1 MNVKHIAA
9 ALSLAVVGSAA
20 MAADYTN
27 FVDPVSTL
35 TRAGRVAIE
44 SSKTQAPTAIVVSNN
59 EATQFV
65 DVAATHRDRADVRAE
80 ARVAARG
87 NNKVN
92 TLYIGG

>member
-9 ALSLAVVGSAA
+9 ALSLAVIGSAA
-20 MAADYTN
+20 FATEATQ

-44 SSKTQAPTAIVVSNN
+44 SSKTQAPTAVIVSNK
-59 EATQFV
+59 EATQFD
-65 DVAATHRDRADVRAE
+65 DVGTTHRDRADVRAE
-80 ARVAARG
+80 ARAEARDL
-87 NNKVN
+87 KVN